1 MKQKI
6 AVIGGDARYIE
17 LIRQIQND
25 PDTTIDLVGYE
36 ALEQSFIGRNQIDF
50 DDLKTEEM
58 DAIILPIT
66 GTDEKGNIE
75 PVFASETIQLSKEWF
90 SNLNKSAVIFTG
102 MANKYLKEAAEE
114 ANIELISLLNRDDIA
129 IYNSI
134 PTAEG
139 AIMMAIE
146 HTDHT
151 IHSSHITVT
160 GFGRVGHTLANK
172 LHALGAQVTVGSNNL
187 RELARAKE
195 IGMQAYP
202 LNQLPEKMNHCDLI
216 MNTIPAPVID
226 KSIIEKLPSHCVIL
240 DLASKPGGTDFEF
253 AKRRGIRAILAK
265 SLPNVVAPKTAGKIL
280 ADVIQQ
286 IMKGES

>member
-1 MKQKI
+1 MKQKT

-17 LIRQIQND
+17 LIRQIQKN
-25 PDTTIDLVGYE
+25 PDTTIDLVGFGS
-36 ALEQSFIGRNQIDF
+36 LEQGFIGCNQVEFEELKPEEID
-50 DDLKTEEM
+50 
-58 DAIILPIT
+58 AVILPIT
-66 GTDEKGNIE
+66 GTDEKGNVE
-75 PVFASETIQLSKEWF
+75 PVFSSETIQLSKEWF
-90 SNLNKSAVIFTG
+90 ARLNKSAVVFTG
-102 MANKYLKEAAEE
+102 IANKYLKETAEE

-195 IGMQAYP
+195 IGMEAYP
-202 LNQLPEKMNHCDLI
+202 LDQLPEKVEHCDLM

-226 KSIIEKLPSHCVIL
+226 RTVIEKLPSQCVIL
-240 DLASKPGGTDFEF
+240 DLASKPGGTDFQF

-280 ADVIQQ
+280 ADVIQK